1 MVCAD
6 QAIRQSRRTEPDPP
20 YPMKDSLASLIR
32 HATTALLALGG
43 LLASRGFI
51 DPSDVAAVDA
61 AGVSL
66 QGALVVIVVAIVGRL
81 CITLTGKIFPAVAA
95 KLTGTEAGGLP
106 SLAWIGTLAGLLC
119 TGLPACSPAQIAA
132 ARAIPV
138 KACVITPQGKICYS
152 DVEGLSAEIDA
163 SGK

>member
-1 MVCAD
+1 
-6 QAIRQSRRTEPDPP
+6 
-20 YPMKDSLASLIR
+20 MKDTLASLIR

-43 LLASRGFI
+43 LLASRDFI

-66 QGALVVIVVAIVGRL
+66 QAALVVIVVAIAGRL
-81 CITLTGKIFPAVAA
+81 AITLTGKIFPAAAA
-95 KLTGTEAGGLP
+95 KLTGPVAGGP
-106 SLAWIGTLAGLLC
+106 LAVMGWIVVGTLAGGLGC
-119 TGLPACSPAQIAA
+119 LPACSPAQLAA

-138 KACVITPQGKICYS
+138 RACVITPQGKVCYS

-163 SGK
+163 TK